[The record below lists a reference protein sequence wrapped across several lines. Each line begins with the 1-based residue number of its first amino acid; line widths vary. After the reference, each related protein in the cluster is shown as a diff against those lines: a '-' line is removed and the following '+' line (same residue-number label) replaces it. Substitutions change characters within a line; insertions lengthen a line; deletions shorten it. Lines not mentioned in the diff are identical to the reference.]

1 MGHLPWINALS
12 CILSLLHTIYIVSI
26 YNGAW
31 PLTSTCTPWPIKLH
45 TKCTMLG
52 LDVEQPLP
60 WLRGIGVAR
69 LFYEHSVVCVGLEF
83 QQRGAWPMHKKV
95 YLQLIILYRFVII
108 VWQQNF
114 SCKGTRL
121 NTKNALKCW
130 TTLFHDVIYQLYTKT
145 SILLGVGLANINKS
159 HMY

>member
-108 VWQQNF
+108 AWQQATYNWSFYIGF
-114 SCKGTRL
+114 SS
-121 NTKNALKCW
+121 
-130 TTLFHDVIYQLYTKT
+130 LFGNKLLTIDH
-145 SILLGVGLANINKS
+145 SISVCHHCLAAKF
-159 HMY
+159 